1 LNRNHDLG
9 HHRDLHGSADPVLEL
24 TDATVVK
31 GGVRVLDGLT
41 LAIHRGEHT
50 AILGP
55 NGAGKTT
62 LINLLTRDDYALAR
76 PDAVAPVK
84 IFGQAT
90 WDVFELRTRLGIVTT
105 DLHQRFV
112 EGHSVGRITGEEAV
126 LSGFF
131 ATRGFLL
138 YAVVTDAMRR
148 AAAESLERVDA
159 SALARRTLDEMST
172 GEARRVLIAR
182 ALVTSPEALVLDE
195 PAAGLDPVA
204 RQRFLESIDRL
215 AGDGTTIV
223 LVTHHVEEV
232 VPAIARVVVL
242 QRGRVVVSGP
252 KDAVLTD
259 TALSRAFEAP
269 FVVEKMNGYYYGR
282 AGVHDDPKGLG
293 IGIRD

>member
-1 LNRNHDLG
+1 VKTD
-9 HHRDLHGSADPVLEL
+9 RDPGPDSGLRGNASPILEL
-24 TDATVVK
+24 TDAIVVK

-41 LAIHRGEHT
+41 LTIHRGEHT

-76 PDAVAPVK
+76 PDGVAPVK

-105 DLHQRFV
+105 DLQQRFV

-138 YAVVTDAMRR
+138 YATVTATMRR

-159 SALARRTLDEMST
+159 AMLATRTMDQMST

-204 RQRFLESIDRL
+204 RHRFLASIGRL
-215 AGDGTTIV
+215 AEGGTTIV
-223 LVTHHVEEV
+223 LVTHHVEEI
-232 VPAIARVVVL
+232 VPAISQVVVL
-242 QRGRVVVSGP
+242 QRGRVAVAGP
-252 KDAVLTD
+252 KHEVLT
-259 TALSRAFEAP
+259 AAHLSRAFEAP
-269 FVVEKMNGYYYGR
+269 FFVEDVDGFYYAR
-282 AGVHDDPKGLG
+282 PDRP
-293 IGIRD
+293 R